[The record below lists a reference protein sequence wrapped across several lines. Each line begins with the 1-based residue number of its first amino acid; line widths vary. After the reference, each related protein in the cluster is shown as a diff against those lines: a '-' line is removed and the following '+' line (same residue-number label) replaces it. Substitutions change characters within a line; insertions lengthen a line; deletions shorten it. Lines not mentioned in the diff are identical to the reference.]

1 MKFLISEEE
10 KSRILSMHQNA
21 TSRQYLSEQA
31 IYNWEGG
38 GRKIKYKVQGNKYY
52 TSRDEGK
59 TWTELTKQQDIDWV
73 KTNAIKPENL
83 DKSAKTTTTP
93 GPVVREGQ
101 KFPITDPSGNQLL
114 TVLLRGNST
123 NTLASKF
130 TGTPVMAKISSIKF
144 GTSGGDYVLL
154 DLRISATNETG
165 AGIINT
171 TGNINYTVKCNGAY
185 SAVITKDLDML
196 QSDLYVMSD
205 KLQASPNKPIGGVA
219 WTKYFSM
226 IFMSANLT
234 KMNKNLAD
242 NVVSYFCDGLG
253 SLRSS
258 WKAQIGQ

>member
-59 TWTELTKQQDIDWV
+59 TWTELTKQEDIDWV

-83 DKSAKTTTTP
+83 DKSAKTATAP
-93 GPVVREGQ
+93 GPAVREGQ
-101 KFPITDPSGNQLL
+101 TFPVTDPAGNQLL
-114 TVLLRGNST
+114 TVNWYGNSYT
-123 NTLASKF
+123 PASKF
-130 TGTPVMAKISSIKF
+130 TGTPVKATISSIKF
-144 GTSGGDYVLL
+144 GNSGGDYVLL
-154 DLRISATNETG
+154 DLRISASNKAS

-196 QSDLYVMSD
+196 QSDRYVMSNV
-205 KLQASPNKPIGGVA
+205 LQSKPNEQIGRVA
-219 WTKYFSM
+219 QGQYFSM
-226 IFMSANLT
+226 IFMSANLA

-242 NVVSYFCDGLG
+242 SVVSYFCDGLG
-253 SLRSS
+253 SLRST
-258 WKAQIGQ
+258 WKAQIGK